1 METTEGLK
9 TSETASTCGHKRER
23 DGKGSCKGLATVAT
37 AVATGRRGGTTWL
50 RSGARPAAAPTALA
64 LSPPPPRRRRPRRRR
79 VKWGRCLRSSLLCG
93 PLRESRHC
101 KIVTG
106 VMMSRSARAQ
116 ECDCVP
122 HSRYSSCGGAP
133 KPCGRRG
140 PRLPCP
146 RPQSDRAPRPAK
158 PAPSMRFARARACV
172 RHGARTCVRA
182 SRCMHC
188 GPHNARLLWCVCVCA
203 RAPRSVRA
211 CVRISRA
218 RGRGATIAPRER
230 ASLALRPDGSRSR
243 SWRSGAGELPADH
256 WSNDCR
262 PLPLESYSRVSDG
275 RRKPAV
281 PKPAQQTGRPTP
293 VGRVGSSQRRYRY
306 RPRTT

>member
-1 METTEGLK
+1 MLPSLTFFFHLLPLTFSCGALKGGGNAVAAAGSFVVAALGVDLPGCAPAGSGSIGDRHKRPRLSHEDYFDLSAASQGDGPTQCAQGGGNGGLAAASGYVWASPLGAPQAAQGDGGGGCSVGGVGEEGGHERAGDKGGPVETTEGLK

-146 RPQSDRAPRPAK
+146 RPQSDRAPRPTK
-158 PAPSMRFARARACV
+158 PAPSMRFARARA
-172 RHGARTCVRA
+172 
-182 SRCMHC
+182 
-188 GPHNARLLWCVCVCA
+188 
-203 RAPRSVRA
+203 
-211 CVRISRA
+211 
-218 RGRGATIAPRER
+218 
-230 ASLALRPDGSRSR
+230 
-243 SWRSGAGELPADH
+243 
-256 WSNDCR
+256 
-262 PLPLESYSRVSDG
+262 
-275 RRKPAV
+275 
-281 PKPAQQTGRPTP
+281 
-293 VGRVGSSQRRYRY
+293 
-306 RPRTT
+306 